1 MPEMQNTFASVTE
14 TIAQQLD
21 FLLLMG
27 KIRISLMTEE
37 ADLAEL
43 VAFADA
49 FLLVYIISSPLLNN
63 GK

>member
-1 MPEMQNTFASVTE
+1 MPEMQNTFASVME

-27 KIRISLMTEE
+27 KIRISEMMEG

-43 VAFADA
+43 VALEDA
-49 FLLVYIISSPLLNN
+49 FLLVYIVSSPLLNN